1 MKGCACHHAASW
13 QRLYLRPQE
22 RRASHL
28 HATRRALAGQSRPQ
42 ALATVDRVLH
52 ALELF
57 SLVSAAALVAQ
68 AALLQRQSQQQVLV
82 REQGHWLRGR
92 TTRQFLVQAPPIAP
106 LMQSPSVLTNVAI
119 GGLAVALLLSKGL
132 QLLRHFRCD

>member
-1 MKGCACHHAASW
+1 M
-13 QRLYLRPQE
+13 
-22 RRASHL
+22 
-28 HATRRALAGQSRPQ
+28 
-42 ALATVDRVLH
+42 DRVLH

-106 LMQSPSVLTNVAI
+106 LMQSPSVLTNLAI

-132 QLLRHFRCD
+132 QLLRHFRCE